1 LANEL
6 PLIKNNMENFI
17 TVAVFSYP
25 HEITILKHRLNMEN
39 ISYYFEN
46 EAMVSIMPFYSLAVG
61 GIKLK
66 IHPNDNAA
74 VISIINDLNF
84 GDQLRI
90 V

>member
-1 LANEL
+1 
-6 PLIKNNMENFI
+6 MENFI
-17 TVAVFSYP
+17 TAAVFSYP

>member
-1 LANEL
+1 
-6 PLIKNNMENFI
+6 MENFI